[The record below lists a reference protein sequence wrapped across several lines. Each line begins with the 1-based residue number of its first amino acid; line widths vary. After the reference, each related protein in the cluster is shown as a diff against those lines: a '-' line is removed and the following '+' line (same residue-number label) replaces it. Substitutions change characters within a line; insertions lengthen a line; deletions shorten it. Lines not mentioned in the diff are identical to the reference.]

1 MEQEQLKKQLK
12 NARFFL
18 PLILL
23 TVSVTL
29 SAADFPRLT
38 PEDQM
43 FTIRESREKMTGERL
58 LRYGLFLSE
67 TEEKKIPGYL
77 ETYRQKVEKF
87 RNTGANTNES
97 SYRLGEELLFFL
109 HEELFKRYDEY
120 QTEVDVLFDTGVHNC
135 VTSAVVYSAF
145 ALEFGLTVES
155 VNTADH
161 VFCAVTTEKGKI
173 DVETTTVYGFHPGSK
188 REFTD
193 SFGKTGYTYVPPG
206 NYSKRERGDV
216 ATLLSFILQNR
227 IAKLQRS
234 DNYFESVGLAVD
246 RYALLGTAKAHDEMI
261 LEFINYTALLN
272 RERRYLE
279 GLGFLV
285 YVDEP
290 YSTENRFDELYD
302 TLTNNA
308 VVLLSDKG
316 EYRRTEELI
325 SSWTDAGIIHGGQSQ
340 ALYEILYDK
349 ELYDAA
355 HTLDHEEALS
365 LVDEYYAS
373 GKIGRER
380 YEEFVV
386 FLFGKK
392 AEEFARRR
400 MWLEAADA
408 AARGLEKLGSSRQLE
423 RAVEG
428 YRNNFA
434 VSVHNEFAKLYNRK
448 RYAEAKELVEEGLE
462 KLPDNSILLKDL
474 ETITRTLEDG

>member
-77 ETYRQKVEKF
+77 EIYREKVEKF
-87 RNTGANTNES
+87 RNTEANTNES

-173 DVETTTVYGFHPGSK
+173 DVETTTPYGFHPGIK

-193 SFGKTGYTYVPPG
+193 SFGKTGYTYIPPG
-206 NYSKRERGDV
+206 NYAQRNQGDLI
-216 ATLLSFILQNR
+216 TLLSFILQNR
-227 IAKLQRS
+227 IARMQRRG
-234 DNYFESVGLAVD
+234 NYFDSVGLAVD
-246 RYALLGTAKAHDEMI
+246 RYALLGTVKAYNEMI
-261 LEFINYTALLN
+261 LEFINYAALLN
-272 RERRYLE
+272 REKRYLE
-279 GLGFLV
+279 ALDFLNR
-285 YVDEP
+285 VDDR
-290 YSTENRFDELYD
+290 YATEDRFDELYD

-308 VVLLSDKG
+308 VVLLADTG
-316 EYRRTEELI
+316 DYRRTEELI
-325 SSWTDAGIIHGGQSQ
+325 RSWAEAGIIDREQSVE
-340 ALYEILYDK
+340 LFGILYDK
-349 ELYDAA
+349 ELYNAV
-355 HTLDHEEALS
+355 HSFGHREAVS
-365 LVDEYYAS
+365 MADDFYS
-373 GKIGRER
+373 GGKIARKR
-380 YEEFVV
+380 YEEFIV

-392 AEEFARRR
+392 AEELARRR
-400 MWLEAADA
+400 KWLEAAEA
-408 AARGLEKLGSSRQLE
+408 AAEGLAKLGSSRQLE

-428 YRNNFA
+428 YKNNFA
-434 VSVHNEFAKLYNRK
+434 VSVHNEFAQLYNRK
-448 RYAEAKELVEEGLE
+448 RYAEAKALVEEGLE
-462 KLPDNSILLKDL
+462 KLPENPILLKDL
-474 ETITRTLEDG
+474 ETVSRTLEGS

>member
-1 MEQEQLKKQLK
+1 MV
-12 NARFFL
+12 RFLLLLLFFSGISFL
-18 PLILL
+18 PAEDHSR
-23 TVSVTL
+23 TG
-29 SAADFPRLT
+29 DFPRIE
-38 PEDQM
+38 PREEM
-43 FTIRESREKMTGERL
+43 FRIREDRNELSGETVIRHS
-58 LRYGLFLSE
+58 LFLSGAA
-67 TEEKKIPGYL
+67 KGDFPPYL
-77 ETYRQKVEKF
+77 QIYREKVEQF
-87 RNTGANTNES
+87 RQTAAGEIES
-97 SYRLGEELLFFL
+97 PYRLGEEVLYFL
-109 HEELFKRYDEY
+109 HDTLFKRYNEY
-120 QTEVDVLFDTGVHNC
+120 QTRTDVLFDTGVHNC
-135 VTSAVVYSAF
+135 VSSAVVYAAF
-145 ALEFGLTVES
+145 ALDFGLPVES
-155 VNTADH
+155 INTPDH
-161 VFCAVTTEKGKI
+161 VLCAVTTEKGKI
-173 DVETTTVYGFHPGSK
+173 DVETTTVYGFHPGIK

-216 ATLLSFILQNR
+216 VTLLSFILQNR
-227 IAKLQRS
+227 IAELQRS

-279 GLGFLV
+279 GLDFLV
-285 YVDEP
+285 YADER

-325 SSWTDAGIIHGGQSQ
+325 RSWADAGIIHAGQSQ

-349 ELYDAA
+349 ELYEAA

-408 AARGLEKLGSSRQLE
+408 AARGLEKLGNSRQLE

-448 RYAEAKELVEEGLE
+448 RYTEAKVLVEEGLE
-462 KLPDNSILLKDL
+462 KLPDNPILLKDL